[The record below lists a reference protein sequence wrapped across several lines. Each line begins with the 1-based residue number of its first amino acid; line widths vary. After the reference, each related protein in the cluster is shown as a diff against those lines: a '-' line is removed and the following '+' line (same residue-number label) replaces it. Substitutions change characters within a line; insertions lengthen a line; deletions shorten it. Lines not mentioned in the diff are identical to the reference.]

1 MLFLHGFCY
10 AGRKKEKK
18 KMALTLFGFQ
28 GRKEEKEMGP

>member
-10 AGRKKEKK
+10 AGRKEEK